1 LKVTAR
7 EAEFPANGSSISPA
21 VRKKKCAPR
30 RKGAKDAKL
39 AEKETVGS
47 PIYGLKT
54 AFLNS
59 LANFAPWRLG
69 AQKLLAINDGAA
81 SKLAR

>member
-1 LKVTAR
+1 
-7 EAEFPANGSSISPA
+7 
-21 VRKKKCAPR
+21 
-30 RKGAKDAKL
+30 
-39 AEKETVGS
+39 
-47 PIYGLKT
+47 LKT